1 MQLRLSSRALSNTL
15 VRDILLI
22 LAGSLVVALAA
33 QIAILLPFSLVPI
46 SLQTAAVA
54 LVGATL
60 GWRRGSLALIAYIGE
75 GLVGLPVF
83 ALGRSGIAVA
93 IGPSGGYLVG
103 FIIAAFAAGLLIER
117 GWGRDP
123 LRVLATFAI
132 ALALV
137 YVPALPWLANFVGLD
152 NVIAQGLLPFIP
164 GDLVKVVGAS
174 VAWLAGERILSLNRR
189 S

>member
-1 MQLRLSSRALSNTL
+1 MHLRLSARAVSNTL
-15 VRDILLI
+15 IRDLLLI

-33 QIAILLPFSLVPI
+33 RVAIPLPFSPVPI
-46 SLQTAAVA
+46 SLQTGVVA

-75 GLVGLPVF
+75 GMVGLPVF

-123 LRVLATFAI
+123 LRALATFAI
-132 ALALV
+132 ALAVV
-137 YVPALPWLANFVGLD
+137 YVPALPWLATFVGPD
-152 NVIAQGLLPFIP
+152 NVVTQGLLPFIP
-164 GDLVKVVGAS
+164 GDLVKIVGAS
-174 VAWLAGERILSLNRR
+174 AAWLAGSRMTSLSKKD
-189 S
+189 